1 MIIERSHDYLYLEE
15 NYKDNPK
22 EYFKLVKNEID
33 NDFEVGGGNFKM
45 IDIGCE
51 TGSFLHYLRKSYRDA
66 ELIGFDVVPDLLAK
80 VDIDLKVKTVQ
91 GDISDIETYEDKIYD
106 LKGCDF
112 VTMLGVLSIFD
123 DFRPIIRNALEFIKE
138 DGVLYIFGI
147 FNPENI
153 DIIIR
158 SKNADQECN
167 WERGWN
173 YFSKYSIEKYCR
185 ELGYCVEFIPFHIGI
200 DIPRHKED
208 PLRSWTVELM
218 SGEKMIVNGLQ
229 LVHNFYL
236 AKIRR
241 KKDEIL

>member
-1 MIIERSHDYLYLEE
+1 MIVERSHDYFYLNE

-33 NDFEVGGGNFKM
+33 KDFPGGGNFKM

-51 TGSFLHYLRKSYRDA
+51 TGSFLQFIRQTYMEA
-66 ELIGFDVVPDLLAK
+66 ELVGFDIVPELLAK
-80 VDIDLKVKTVQ
+80 VDAELKIKTVL
-91 GDISDIETYEDKIYD
+91 GDISNAESYKDKIGD
-106 LKGCDF
+106 LQNCDF

-123 DFRPIIRNALEFIKE
+123 DFKLIISNALSFIKE
-138 DGVLYIFGI
+138 KGILYIFGI
-147 FNPENI
+147 FNPENL
-153 DIIIR
+153 DVIIR
-158 SKNADQECN
+158 SKNADKDCN

-173 YFSKYSIEKYCR
+173 YFSIYSVEKYCQ
-185 ELGYCVEFIPFHIGI
+185 EIGCDVEFIPFHIGI
-200 DIPRHKED
+200 DIAKHEND
-208 PLRSWTVELM
+208 PLRSWTIDLA

-241 KKDEIL
+241 K